1 MPQLNP
7 DFFAPQLVWLAI
19 TFIGLY
25 VILSA
30 FALPKLGGI
39 LAARKNRIE
48 DDLAQA
54 AKMRDEAEMALEN
67 YESALAEARSKA
79 LGIAQEARKVAN
91 EEIATKEAEL
101 EAKLNVQ
108 LAEAEKRLAASRD
121 EALNSVQD
129 AASGLVGDIVKA
141 ATGVRATKTAIDQA
155 IKAGAQSSE
164 EA

>member
-39 LAARKNRIE
+39 LAERRQRIE

-54 AKMRDEAEMALEN
+54 SQMRDEAEKALEN
-67 YESALAEARSKA
+67 YETALAEARAKA
-79 LGIAQEARKVAN
+79 LAIAQDARQAAN
-91 EEIATKEAEL
+91 DAIAAQEAEL
-101 EAKLNVQ
+101 EAKLDKQ

-121 EALNSVQD
+121 EALGSVED
-129 AASGLVGDIVKA
+129 AATGLVGEIVKA
-141 ATGVRATKTAIDQA
+141 ATGATVT
-155 IKAGAQSSE
+155 KAAVEKAVASS
-164 EA
+164 APASDKA

>member
-39 LAARKNRIE
+39 LAERRQRIE

-54 AKMRDEAEMALEN
+54 AQMRDEAEQALES
-67 YESALAEARSKA
+67 YEAALAEARAKA
-79 LGIAQEARKVAN
+79 LAIAQEARQAANDAVAAQ
-91 EEIATKEAEL
+91 EMEL
-101 EAKLNVQ
+101 ETKLDAQ

-121 EALNSVQD
+121 QALGSVQD
-129 AASGLVGDIVKA
+129 AAAGLVGDIVKA
-141 ATGVRATKTAIDQA
+141 ATGASVTKAA
-155 IKAGAQSSE
+155 VEKALASGAGSVDK
-164 EA
+164 A

>member
-39 LAARKNRIE
+39 LADRKNRIE

-54 AKMRDEAEMALEN
+54 AQMRDEAEKALEN
-67 YESALAEARSKA
+67 YENALAEARTKA
-79 LGIAQEARKVAN
+79 MAIAQEARQAAN
-91 EEIATKEAEL
+91 DAIAVQEAEL
-101 EAKLNVQ
+101 QAKLDKQ
-108 LAEAEKRLAASRD
+108 LAEAEKRLAASRN
-121 EALNSVQD
+121 EALGSVKD
-129 AASGLVGDIVKA
+129 AAAGLVGDIVKA
-141 ATGVRATKTAIDQA
+141 ATGTSVTKAAIDMA
-155 IKAGAQSSE
+155 VASGATPADKS
-164 EA
+164 

>member
-39 LAARKNRIE
+39 LADRKNRIE

-54 AKMRDEAEMALEN
+54 AQMRDEAEKALEN
-67 YESALAEARSKA
+67 YENALAEARTKA
-79 LGIAQEARKVAN
+79 MAIAQEARQAAN
-91 EEIATKEAEL
+91 DAIAVQEAEL
-101 EAKLNVQ
+101 QAKLDKQ

-121 EALNSVQD
+121 EALGSVKD
-129 AASGLVGDIVKA
+129 AAAGLVGDIVKA
-141 ATGVRATKTAIDQA
+141 ATGTSVTKAAIDMA
-155 IKAGAQSSE
+155 VASGATPADKS
-164 EA
+164 

>member
-39 LAARKNRIE
+39 LAERRQRIE

-54 AKMRDEAEMALEN
+54 AQMRDEAEQALEN
-67 YESALAEARSKA
+67 YEAALAEARAKA
-79 LGIAQEARKVAN
+79 LAIAQEARQAANDAVAAQ
-91 EEIATKEAEL
+91 EMEL
-101 EAKLNVQ
+101 ETKLDAQ
-108 LAEAEKRLAASRD
+108 LAEA
-121 EALNSVQD
+121 
-129 AASGLVGDIVKA
+129 
-141 ATGVRATKTAIDQA
+141 
-155 IKAGAQSSE
+155 
-164 EA
+164 